1 MPERTRTDR
10 PKEAELGKGFWKD
23 FPNALEAIK
32 ALPGWET
39 VSIFSEIGRDQ
50 QVIQALQS
58 IREFLSS
65 NSDRDTLNA
74 YKPSVDGY
82 FFEEYASRSVGKR
95 ISMIGID
102 GVVLSSDQ
110 TVEVY
115 KIAHPEYTVNRSHN
129 NLRMT
134 LCGDVSDGIRIPD
147 GIVVERNQ
155 GNSEI
160 RAICEYAL
168 GPSDKE
174 KRAQRDRFSSGQ
186 AVDDILV
193 GGFLQEQIVEYLATL
208 DPGLSKNLS
217 RSDHFLFIFIR
228 PEKEPAEGFR
238 ISDGTCRIFVPFTRE
253 KFRDVI
259 GGLIQD
265 IQTSLSQQ
273 DK

>member
-1 MPERTRTDR
+1 MTERTSADR
-10 PKEAELGKGFWKD
+10 DVEVQLNNSFWKD
-23 FPNALEAIK
+23 FSNARKAIK

-50 QVIQALQS
+50 QVIQAFQKV
-58 IREFLSS
+58 REFLSRS
-65 NSDRDTLNA
+65 PEQHAL
-74 YKPSVDGY
+74 YGY
-82 FFEEYASRSVGKR
+82 EMSLAGFLFEEYASGLVRKR
-95 ISMIGID
+95 IGMIGIN
-102 GVVLSSDQ
+102 GVVLSPNQ
-110 TVEVY
+110 TFEIY

-147 GIVVERNQ
+147 GIVIERNQ